1 MLVGAIAEN
10 WLVCVALDCL
20 VKGETARGKVR
31 LFFHLYL
38 CSSRMVLG
46 RNLIGQG
53 RLADDLSRFVKG
65 ARLVSLLRV
74 LTLEDK
80 PLFGNSTVLSVNVC
94 EKVHFEIAGRVVFGK
109 AIVLSV
115 SLMQVV
121 QG

>member
-1 MLVGAIAEN
+1 MLVRAIAEN

-20 VKGETARGKVR
+20 VKGETARGEVR

-38 CSSRMVLG
+38 CSSRVVLG
-46 RNLIGQG
+46 CNLVGQG

-80 PLFGNSTVLSVNVC
+80 PLFGNSTVLSVNIC

-115 SLMQVV
+115 SLMQVM
-121 QG
+121 